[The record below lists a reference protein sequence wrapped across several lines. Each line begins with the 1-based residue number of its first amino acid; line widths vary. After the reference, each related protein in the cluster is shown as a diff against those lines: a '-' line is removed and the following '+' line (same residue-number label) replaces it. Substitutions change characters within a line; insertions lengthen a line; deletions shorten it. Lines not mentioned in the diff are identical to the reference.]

1 MKVYINESFLDK
13 EKSRFRVDL
22 QLPLR
27 LQKRDILA
35 TLGFPQNREV
45 ESCPVQD
52 WQAVHG
58 LFAEYLG
65 RSYPFLVIVSEKPMM
80 TLIPPLFI
88 VASEREV
95 IWRNDKGIKKR
106 ISLRMA
112 LRAISR
118 LKSNTWL
125 EFTPSLW
132 DKGATG
138 GRVIYEGAE
147 SQILEIQERTIP
159 ARLLEDKSLPVFDG
173 SLCYLEIGRLE
184 HLESSTRLKA
194 LGFRS
199 VIPFGVI
206 RSLCKKLQPYFQG
219 FEELTTVS
227 PKPAYEFALLNDGSL
242 VSLDVDWPS
251 QWKENPKK
259 GEEK

>member
-1 MKVYINESFLDK
+1 MKVCIDENFLDR
-13 EKSRFRVDL
+13 EGSRFGIDI

-27 LQKRDILA
+27 LQKRAILA

-45 ESCPVQD
+45 KSCSVQD
-52 WQAVHG
+52 WQAVQD
-58 LFAEYLG
+58 LFTEYMEG
-65 RSYPFLVIVSEKPMM
+65 SCPFLVIVSEMPMM

-88 VASEREV
+88 VVSESEV
-95 IWRNDKGIKKR
+95 IWRNDKGAKKR
-106 ISLRMA
+106 ISPRMA
-112 LRAISR
+112 LKAISR
-118 LKSNTWL
+118 LRPNTWL

-138 GRVIYEGAE
+138 GRVIYDGTEN
-147 SQILEIQERTIP
+147 QIIEIQERTIP
-159 ARLLEDKSLPVFDG
+159 AKLLEDKSLPVFSG
-173 SLCYLEIGRLE
+173 SLHYLEIGRLE
-184 HLESSTRLKA
+184 HMDCSARLKD

-199 VIPFGVI
+199 VMPFGVI
-206 RSLCKKLQPYFQG
+206 RSLCKKLQPYFHG

-259 GEEK
+259 GERK